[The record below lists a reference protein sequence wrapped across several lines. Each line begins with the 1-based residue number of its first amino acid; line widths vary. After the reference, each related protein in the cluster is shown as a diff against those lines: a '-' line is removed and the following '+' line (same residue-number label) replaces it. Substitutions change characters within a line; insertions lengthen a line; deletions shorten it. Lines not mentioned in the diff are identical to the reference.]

1 MKTALIM
8 LAISAF
14 LAAVSQILLKV
25 SAGKKHM
32 NAIMEYVNPWVI
44 TGYFLLFAT
53 TVINLFAYKKIEYK
67 YGAIMETLAFVF
79 VIIFSRILF
88 KEKIT
93 KKKLLGSVLI
103 LAGIIVFN
111 F

>member
-1 MKTALIM
+1 MNTALM
-8 LAISAF
+8 LLGVSAF

-25 SAGKKHM
+25 SAGKIYR
-32 NAIMEYVNPWVI
+32 NALMEYLNPWVI
-44 TGYFLLFAT
+44 SGYFLLLST

-79 VIIFSRILF
+79 VILFSRILF

-93 KKKLLGSVLI
+93 KKKLFGSVLI
-103 LAGIIVFN
+103 LVGIIVFN
-111 F
+111 C